1 MRGLKTLSL
10 RIGESLENAYLIQEK
25 LESTGYKV
33 KRVLDTNILL
43 LSHDDEKV
51 LLQDIQANGHNLKI

>member
-1 MRGLKTLSL
+1 MSL

-43 LSHDDEKV
+43 LSHDDDKV
-51 LLQDIQANGHNLKI
+51 LLQDIQANGQNLKI